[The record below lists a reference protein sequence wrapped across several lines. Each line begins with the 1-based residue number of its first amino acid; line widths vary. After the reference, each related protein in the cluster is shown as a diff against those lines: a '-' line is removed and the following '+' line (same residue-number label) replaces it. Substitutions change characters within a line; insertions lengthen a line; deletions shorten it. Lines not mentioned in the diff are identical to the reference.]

1 VPKFGGEKALTK
13 HIVDDGL
20 PKYLTPMEET
30 SKIIEH
36 NLKILETDP
45 LENCSSR
52 LSRVPSIGPKRSEI
66 RTQAKINS
74 LKSRL
79 EKIMHKLYD
88 LEPDNAPEKPL
99 NVELCVDLY
108 QMEKY

>member
-1 VPKFGGEKALTK
+1 MTK

-30 SKIIEH
+30 SKVIEH
-36 NLKILETDP
+36 NINILEHDP
-45 LENCSSR
+45 LENCSAR
-52 LSRVPSIGPKRSEI
+52 LSHVPSNAPKRSEM

-79 EKIMHKLYD
+79 GKIMHKLYD

-99 NVELCVDLY
+99 SVELCVDLY